1 MIFIESKNP
10 NLFNPVTMINYEF
23 PMTSDVE
30 LSVYNLFGQK
40 VVTLVNCRQGAGY
53 HQVEWDASKMA
64 SDIYYYQLVA
74 GEFAITPQAKAGLEL
89 RLMSETSFTLMAN
102 FAF

>member
-40 VVTLVNCRQGAGY
+40 LVTLVNWWQGAGY
-53 HQVEWDASKMA
+53 HQVEWDA
-64 SDIYYYQLVA
+64 
-74 GEFAITPQAKAGLEL
+74 
-89 RLMSETSFTLMAN
+89 
-102 FAF
+102 

>member
-40 VVTLVNCRQGAGY
+40 VVTLVNQKN
-53 HQVEWDASKMA
+53 S
-64 SDIYYYQLVA
+64 SQLCCGVA
-74 GEFAITPQAKAGLEL
+74 VFVI
-89 RLMSETSFTLMAN
+89 
-102 FAF
+102 

>member
-40 VVTLVNCRQGAGY
+40 VVTLVNWWQGAGY

-64 SDIYYYQLVA
+64 SGIYLLLSIGRRRICYNSA
-74 GEFAITPQAKAGLEL
+74 GQG
-89 RLMSETSFTLMAN
+89 RS
-102 FAF
+102 